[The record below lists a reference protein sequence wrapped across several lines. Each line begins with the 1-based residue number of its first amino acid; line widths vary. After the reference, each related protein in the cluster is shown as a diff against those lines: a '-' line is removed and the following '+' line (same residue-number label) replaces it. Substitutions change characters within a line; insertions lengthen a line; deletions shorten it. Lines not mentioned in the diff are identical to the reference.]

1 MDPEKALEELRELAK
16 QIIAVEEGTHSF
28 EIPEDA
34 VEMAEK
40 FQELDEWI
48 MSGGFLPKDWRRS

>member
-1 MDPEKALEELRELAK
+1 MDPEEVLKTLRELAK
-16 QIIAVEEGTHSF
+16 KVMETADE
-28 EIPEDA
+28 PAYDLKA